1 MDHLGVAGRCRGGG
15 RRAGRRVGSGGLGA
29 AYLPDHAVPHA
40 AHPLAMLAVGHQVQV
55 VGELD
60 HLGQLLEDVDAEALT
75 AELGVGGCVT
85 AAATKKTAGGQSQRL
100 SQPGVWA
107 LPRLP
112 SVRHT
117 LPPSL
122 SGAQLTS
129 PPARPRVLADLKLW
143 LLCRRQGTVLGT
155 QPPVLG
161 SGLST
166 MTKGRS
172 SSVATVRCR
181 LSTTGCREAL

>member
-1 MDHLGVAGRCRGGG
+1 MVWRAVGADLGGQ
-15 RRAGRRVGSGGLGA
+15 

-40 AHPLAMLAVGHQVQV
+40 AHPLAMLAIGHQVQV

-60 HLGQLLEDVDAEALT
+60 HLGQLLEDVNAEALT
-75 AELGVGGCVT
+75 AEFGIGGCVT
-85 AAATKKTAGGQSQRL
+85 AAATERPPGVRAGSS
-100 SQPGVWA
+100 SQPGA
-107 LPRLP
+107 GTPPPPPSIGPTQRLP
-112 SVRHT
+112 SCGST
-117 LPPSL
+117 
-122 SGAQLTS
+122 QLT
-129 PPARPRVLADLKLW
+129 PGLPCVPADLKVW
-143 LLCRRQGTVLGT
+143 LLCLRQGTVLGT
-155 QPPVLG
+155 QPPVPG